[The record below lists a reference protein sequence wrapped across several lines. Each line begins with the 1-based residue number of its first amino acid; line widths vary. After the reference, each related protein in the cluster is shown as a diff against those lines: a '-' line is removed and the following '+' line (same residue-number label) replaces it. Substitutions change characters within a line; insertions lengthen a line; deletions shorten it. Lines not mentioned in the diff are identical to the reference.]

1 MLSYHTLVLDTVQ
14 VERHT
19 VLNLDKGLPRSLPSC
34 LPFPPV
40 VVTCRPF
47 STKSVQPF
55 CNRTY
60 PSVPRFIEVEIT
72 YGIEEIKSSRAEEES
87 FSEEH
92 NEDIGFTQDQGD
104 GSDECCSG
112 QPLLRMSQ

>member
-1 MLSYHTLVLDTVQ
+1 MLSYDTLETDLIDDDG
-14 VERHT
+14 RT
-19 VLNLDKGLPRSLPSC
+19 VLNLDNGLPRSLPSC

-47 STKSVQPF
+47 STKSVHPF

-60 PSVPRFIEVEIT
+60 SLVSLFIKSILT

-92 NEDIGFTQDQGD
+92 DEDIGFTQDEGD
-104 GSDECCSG
+104 GSNECC
-112 QPLLRMSQ
+112 